1 MKVDDGGALVRYGD
15 AHVALFL
22 HHGGESLTDGVW
34 RSFAIAHPVLLDRM
48 ISSVRQQAD
57 EAGICDLSTELN
69 VRCIEL
75 HLYAAGGGLTARGH
89 NDQGST
95 ITLSVMLSE
104 PEPVEHG
111 GRFSTTDVDGVVTV
125 HELAKGDAI
134 ILCSEQVHNVSTLT
148 HGERNSLVIEL
159 WSGATNRRDR
169 FS

>member
-75 HLYAAGGGLTARGH
+75 HTYRTGAGLMDRDH
-89 NDQGST
+89 KDSGSA
-95 ITLSVMLSE
+95 LSMSVMLSE
-104 PEPVEHG
+104 ASAFDGGTFLTWERDTPVPHPVERG
-111 GRFSTTDVDGVVTV
+111 DGV
-125 HELAKGDAI
+125 LFR
-134 ILCSEQVHNVSTLT
+134 SEDYHNVSPVTR
-148 HGERNSLVIEL
+148 GMRQVLVVEL
-159 WSGATNRRDR
+159 WAGPPNKVDR
-169 FS
+169 NH